1 MRWAVLVGG
10 TGSNLRALLSE
21 DVPVALVVSH
31 RSGVGAI
38 AIAEEFGVP
47 VEVLTKGDYP
57 DRQHYDR
64 VLCQTLRRYHIDAI
78 AMAGFL
84 RWLTKETVD
93 AFRGRIVNIHPSLLP
108 AFPGLHA
115 IDQAYRYGV
124 RWTGVTVHFVDE
136 GQDTGP
142 IIAQV
147 PVRVDPGTSLKEL
160 EAAIHKVEHYLYPK
174 VVAALDHHSVVLGED
189 GKIEWRV
196 PQEEVRSW
204 IDGLYLV

>member
-47 VEVLTKGDYP
+47 VEVLTKREYP
-57 DRQHYDR
+57 DRHDFDR
-64 VLCQTLRRYHIDAI
+64 ELRQTLNRYDIDAI

-93 AFRGRIVNIHPSLLP
+93 AFRGRIINIHPSLLP

-115 IDQAYRYGV
+115 IEQAYRYGV

-147 PVRVDPGTSLKEL
+147 PVRVDPGTSLGEL
-160 EAAIHKVEHYLYPK
+160 ETAIHKVEHDLYPK
-174 VVAALDHHSVVLGED
+174 VVAALEQHWVWLAED
-189 GKIEWRV
+189 GTIKWQV
-196 PQEEVRSW
+196 PPEEVRSW